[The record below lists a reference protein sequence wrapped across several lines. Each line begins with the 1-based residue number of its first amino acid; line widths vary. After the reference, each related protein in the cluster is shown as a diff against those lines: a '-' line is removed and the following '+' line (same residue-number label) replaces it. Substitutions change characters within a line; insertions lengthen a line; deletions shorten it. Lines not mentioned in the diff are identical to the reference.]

1 MQEMTVRT
9 RGGDRYE
16 IDIRGHRIVVDQPV
30 DGGGTDAGPTPTE
43 LFVASVASC
52 TAHYA
57 GRFLARHGVESDG
70 LGVTCTFEFADDRP
84 SRVGSIDMTIDVP
97 SGLPDTQWDRLRAVI
112 EHCTV
117 KNSLVQPPDVH
128 LQMTRAEI
136 PVA

>member
-1 MQEMTVRT
+1 MQQMTVRT

-16 IDIRGHRIVVDQPV
+16 IDIRGHRIVVDQPL

-57 GRFLARHGVESDG
+57 GRFLARHGVAPEG
-70 LGVTCTFEFADDRP
+70 LGVTCSFGFATDRP
-84 SRVGSIDMTIDVP
+84 SRVGAIDMTIEVP
-97 SGLPDTQWDRLRAVI
+97 SGLPDTQLERLRAVV

-117 KNSLVQPPDVH
+117 KNSLVQPPEVR

-136 PVA
+136 SVA

>member
-1 MQEMTVRT
+1 MDHMAVRS
-9 RGGDRYE
+9 RGDDRYE
-16 IDIRGHRIVVDQPV
+16 IEIRGHRIVVDQPI

-57 GRFLARHGVESDG
+57 GRFLARHGVDTDG
-70 LGVTCTFEFADDRP
+70 FAVECSFTFATDRP
-84 SRVGSIDMTIDVP
+84 ARVGSIDLALDVADE
-97 SGLPDTQWDRLRAVI
+97 LPDDQLDWLRAVV

-117 KNSLVQPPDVH
+117 KNSLVNPPSV
-128 LQMTRAEI
+128 QVRMRRTEV

>member
-1 MQEMTVRT
+1 MEQMTVRT

-16 IDIRGHRIVVDQPV
+16 IDIRGHRILVDQPT

-57 GRFLARHGVESDG
+57 GRFLARHGVDPDG
-70 LGVTCTFEFADDRP
+70 LGVTCSFEFATDRP
-84 SRVGSIDMTIDVP
+84 ARVRSIEMTMDVP
-97 SGLPDTQWDRLRAVI
+97 SALPEDQLDRLRAVV

-117 KNSLVQPPDVH
+117 KNSLSHPPDVR
-128 LQMTRAEI
+128 LQMTRSEVPA
-136 PVA
+136 A